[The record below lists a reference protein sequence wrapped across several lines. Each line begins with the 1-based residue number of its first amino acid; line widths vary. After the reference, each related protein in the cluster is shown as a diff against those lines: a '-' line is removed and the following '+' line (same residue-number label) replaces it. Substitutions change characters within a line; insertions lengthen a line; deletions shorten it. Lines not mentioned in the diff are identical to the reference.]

1 MVTYRCVLEKVA
13 TSSLLAFGERGVSDL
28 GEICAVD
35 VNFGAGSDGVGLV
48 DALNWN
54 AVDLVGSGDQ
64 QES

>member
-1 MVTYRCVLEKVA
+1 MLA
-13 TSSLLAFGERGVSDL
+13 SSKRGVSNL
-28 GEICAVD
+28 GDVHTGEVD
-35 VNFGAGSDGVGLV
+35 FSAGCDGVGLV